1 MLLNLTY
8 VILQTWKGIKVK
20 KLLERIDKEIM
31 LSETVNGFPNI
42 DQTLR
47 ESRKKEQNIRCFI
60 LLIIFIILFAI
71 LLHRLFELQIVNGQ
85 KYADDFQLQITR
97 TVRDHNTRGIIYD
110 CNGEI
115 LAYNEL
121 VYTVTMVDDGTYSSE
136 RERQLAIN
144 SVIYSVIR
152 KLNEN
157 NEQINNELKIEVGAD
172 GDYVYTVTGRALARF
187 KADIFGKA
195 DSNDMT
201 PEEMAISADDMIR
214 FLSGNSKYALYGEGN
229 SPYSE
234 KELQEHGLPEKYTRE
249 EVLTIIGIRYMLSV
263 NAYKKYIPITLARN
277 VSDKTVAYILEN
289 NQALTGIDIGEDWDR
304 VYTGGEAF
312 SHILGHTGKISSEEM
327 ERYADSDKSYTS
339 DSIVGK
345 SGIEQYMENELQG
358 IDGEREILV
367 NNVGKIVGEEKI
379 IKETVSGKD
388 VYLSIDKNLQ
398 ITVYRI
404 LEQNLAGIIASNLIN
419 AKKFDKTYISDTTDI
434 RIPIYDVYMALIDN
448 SVIQLSDLYRADAT
462 ELERHIAAL
471 LEEKNE
477 EVLKDLKVELLDG
490 NTDYNHLSEEMQEY
504 VTYITSKLEILNE
517 SSIDREDDI
526 YKKWKDKSGISVKEF
541 LTYAV
546 CNRWISAG
554 CIDSEHGYFTTDEM
568 YALLIESIEKKI
580 AYDSEFEKILFKW
593 LLFEDRIMGNDIC
606 RLLYDRQ
613 ILSVADDDYEKLV
626 SGAID
631 AFSFMKK
638 KIEQLE
644 ITPAQLALDPCSA
657 SAVVVQQETGK
668 VLALV
673 SYPGYDNNRLANQ
686 MDSVYYNGL
695 LNDKSLPL
703 YNRATQQLTAPGSA
717 FKPITVIAGLQEGV
731 ISLDSSVFCDG
742 VFDKVFPNLKCW
754 KHSGH
759 GNVANAPT
767 ALQYSCN
774 DYLCEI
780 AYRLG
785 TVNGM
790 EYADNVALGSLQE
803 YSKLFCLDKKS
814 GIEIAES
821 KPHITDAYGIPSA
834 IGQGTHNYATV
845 QLARYVNTIASKGDV
860 FQLSLVKGIE
870 ETNGS
875 FVENHAVLENK
886 VELPDSIWDTVSAGM
901 VQFAQNNSVLRD
913 MEISIAGKT
922 GTAQESKS
930 RPDHAL
936 FVGYAPAETPEITI
950 AVRIANGYG
959 SSNATAVGRSIF
971 NYYFGLESQEEI
983 VIGKA
988 SQALNTRTD

>member
-1 MLLNLTY
+1 MN
-8 VILQTWKGIKVK
+8 
-20 KLLERIDKEIM
+20 D
-31 LSETVNGFPNI
+31 FFNI
-42 DQTLR
+42 DRVTKDNI
-47 ESRKKEQNIRCFI
+47 EKDQNIRCFA
-60 LLIIFIILFAI
+60 LMIIFVALFLVII
-71 LLHRLFELQIVNGQ
+71 HRLFMLQIVNGQ
-85 KYADDFQLQITR
+85 EYADDFELQITR
-97 TVRDHNTRGIIYD
+97 TIKDHNTRGIIYD
-110 CNGEI
+110 RNGEI

-144 SVIYSVIR
+144 SVIYNVIK
-152 KLNEN
+152 KLKDN
-157 NEQINNELKIEVGAD
+157 NEQINNELKIEVGTN

-187 KADIFGKA
+187 KADIFGEA
-195 DSNDMT
+195 DPNDMT
-201 PEEMAISADDMIR
+201 PEQIEISANDMIK
-214 FLSGNSKYALYGEGN
+214 FLSGNNKFALYGEGK
-229 SPYSE
+229 SAYSE
-234 KELQEHGLPEKYTRE
+234 EELQEYGLPKEYTRE
-249 EVLTIIGIRYMLSV
+249 EVLTIVGIRYMLSV

-277 VSDKTVAYILEN
+277 VSEKTVAYILEN
-289 NQALTGIDIGEDWDR
+289 NQSLTGIEIGEDWDR

-312 SHILGHTGKISSEEM
+312 SHILGYTGKISSEEM
-327 ERYADSDKSYTS
+327 ERYADSDKKYTS

-367 NNVGKIVGEEKI
+367 NNVGKIVGGEKI

-388 VYLSIDKNLQ
+388 VYLSIDKDLQ
-398 ITVYRI
+398 ITVYHI

-419 AKKFDKTYISDTTDI
+419 TKRFDKAHISDTTDI

-448 SVIQLSDLYRADAT
+448 SIIQLSDLYRADAT

-471 LEEKNE
+471 LEEKKE
-477 EVLKDLKVELLDG
+477 EVLKALKEEFLDG
-490 NTDYNHLSEEMQEY
+490 DTDYNNLSEEMQEY
-504 VTYITSKLEILNE
+504 ISYITSKTEILNE
-517 SSIDREDDI
+517 SSIDQEDDV
-526 YKKWKDKSGISVKEF
+526 YKRWKDKSGISVKEF

-546 CNRWISAG
+546 ENGWIATG
-554 CIDSEHGYFTTDEM
+554 IIDSERGYFTTDEM
-568 YALLIESIEKKI
+568 YTLLIESIEKKI
-580 AYDSEFEKILFKW
+580 ASDSEFEKILFKW
-593 LLFEDRIMGNDIC
+593 LLFEDRITGNDIC
-606 RLLYDRQ
+606 SLLYDQQ

-686 MDSVYYNGL
+686 MDSAYYNKL
-695 LNDKSLPL
+695 LNDKSLPM
-703 YNRATQQLTAPGSA
+703 YNRATQQLTAPGSTL
-717 FKPITVIAGLQEGV
+717 KPITVIAGLQEGV
-731 ISLDSSVFCDG
+731 ISPDSSVLCDG

-790 EYADNVALGSLQE
+790 EYTDNAALGSLQE

-814 GIEIAES
+814 GIEITES
-821 KPHITDAYGIPSA
+821 QPHVTDAYGIPSA

-845 QLARYVNTIASKGDV
+845 QLARYVNTIASRGDV
-860 FQLSLVKGIE
+860 FQLSLINGVAD
-870 ETNGS
+870 TNGS
-875 FVENHAVLENK
+875 MIENNTVLENK
-886 VELPDSIWDTVSAGM
+886 VELPDSVWDTVGSGM

-959 SSNATAVGRSIF
+959 SSNATVVGRSIF

-983 VIGKA
+983 VTGEA